1 MAAKATIDRLGVD
14 QPENE
19 ENGRG
24 GQLVSQPSQQPHRTF
39 VPALPLKG
47 YLRPEALLPV
57 VVQLQLISRATYTA
71 PHAGATRSY
80 SNPIPGLILRGRG
93 GS

>member
-24 GQLVSQPSQQPHRTF
+24 GQLISQPSQQPHRTF

-71 PHAGATRSY
+71 PHAGAARSY
-80 SNPIPGLILRGRG
+80 SNPVQGLVLRGREG
-93 GS
+93 P